1 MNQTINP
8 DDFRMSYSEFVN
20 GYIYRGLGGL
30 WRGDVS
36 YWFKGLGIGYG
47 IQIWVSWLVS
57 LYFNSCFSEILSKE
71 SRMLSPNY
79 GLSVRIQ
86 V

>member
-47 IQIWVSWLVS
+47 IQLQGLLVS
-57 LYFNSCFSEILSKE
+57 DIFNSCFSEILNKE